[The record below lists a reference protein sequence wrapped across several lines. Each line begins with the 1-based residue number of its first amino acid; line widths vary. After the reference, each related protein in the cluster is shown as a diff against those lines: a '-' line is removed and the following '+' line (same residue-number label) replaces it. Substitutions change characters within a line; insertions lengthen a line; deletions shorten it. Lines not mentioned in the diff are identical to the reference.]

1 VVCAHGK
8 KILYWEKAQ
17 VEASQ
22 QAQSYFSKW
31 VAEGSAF
38 GTLSEYGARF
48 ILLDHNDKVALR
60 LETVHT
66 AGDERLR
73 KHLAANGKK
82 VSPSNVSSSFYLVS
96 APKLTWLC
104 RRKISSRVGLFERA
118 DTCRPVCFDLDLD
131 DWDAGVSHLDMIR
144 VFEEHSIPFFNPH
157 LIDLCD
163 LDELEEQA
171 TPFYK
176 QKCRSD
182 SMSSL
187 HNAERRSFQRSVEV
201 SLT

>member
-1 VVCAHGK
+1 MARRFSTGRKLKWKLLSRPSLTSANGLLRGVLSARYPSMVHG
-8 KILYWEKAQ
+8 
-17 VEASQ
+17 S
-22 QAQSYFSKW
+22 FSWTTTTKW
-31 VAEGSAF
+31 HCVLKLC
-38 GTLSEYGARF
+38 TLR
-48 ILLDHNDKVALR
+48 V
-60 LETVHT
+60 T
-66 AGDERLR
+66 ERLR

-187 HNAERRSFQRSVEV
+187 HNAERRSCQRSVEV

>member
-66 AGDERLR
+66 AGDGAVAKAFGCKRQE
-73 KHLAANGKK
+73 
-82 VSPSNVSSSFYLVS
+82 
-96 APKLTWLC
+96 
-104 RRKISSRVGLFERA
+104 
-118 DTCRPVCFDLDLD
+118 
-131 DWDAGVSHLDMIR
+131 GVSIQCQQL
-144 VFEEHSIPFFNPH
+144 VLS
-157 LIDLCD
+157 CVG
-163 LDELEEQA
+163 A
-171 TPFYK
+171 
-176 QKCRSD
+176 
-182 SMSSL
+182 
-187 HNAERRSFQRSVEV
+187 
-201 SLT
+201 